1 MIRVD
6 AKPTS
11 CASRVASIIVL
22 AVFLFG
28 CAIERG
34 RPISQ
39 DAFVSFTE
47 GKTTSDEIAALMGRP
62 TSRGLDGAYQTWLY
76 SYGRAD
82 YAARALT
89 FGIFNQKTTSQVAR
103 FTFDAQGVLLHKRLE
118 GGVDYSGGLLPRPSN
133 DDSAPAKSPTSGS
146 PLGVTSNVPANQ
158 GDRNMPTTAIAS
170 ETTRG
175 GSTPTFDG
183 AQHFTGAGDVVQAAQ
198 RTAQAQGCE
207 PQGAAKPT
215 MAIDDKQYFSVS
227 CTNRGPTTVVCAKGS
242 CR

>member
-1 MIRVD
+1 MIRV
-6 AKPTS
+6 AAMP
-11 CASRVASIIVL
+11 AGYALRVASSVVL
-22 AVFLFG
+22 AVLLFG
-28 CAIERG
+28 CAIESG

-47 GKTTSDEIAALMGRP
+47 GKTTSVEIAALMGNP
-62 TSRGLDGAYQTWLY
+62 TSRGLDGANQTWMY

-89 FGIFNQKTTSQVAR
+89 LGIVNQKTTSQTAK
-103 FTFDAQGVLLHKRLE
+103 FTFDAQGVLLHKRLD

-133 DDSAPAKSPTSGS
+133 DDSAPAKSPTPRS

-158 GDRNMPTTAIAS
+158 GDRNMPTTSIAPES
-170 ETTRG
+170 TRG
-175 GSTPTFDG
+175 ASTPTSDG
-183 AQHFTGAGDVVQAAQ
+183 AQHFTGAGDVMQAAQ

-227 CTNRGPTTVVCAKGS
+227 CTNRGPTIVMCAKGS